1 MPRLSNIQITDLV
14 ARSARPKGQRY
25 EIRDS
30 LLRGFMLR
38 VNPTGTKA
46 WYVQLDRN
54 HKRKIADA
62 GLLTAAVAR
71 YRAKDVLVRQ
81 SISSGKPLKMAGKQT
96 LGEFLAGRYT
106 KFKARNSKFSTRDI
120 KRLCSALGSLT
131 KERLE
136 HIGLSKLERWKLKR
150 LRQVSPATVNRELSM
165 LRNALDQACRWNL
178 LADNPAGQISLRKS
192 QPARKPRGLDSAER
206 ERLSQ
211 AIKEHDDRLSA
222 MVQIALNTG
231 LRRNELFSLRWK
243 DIYFGPNPSIIIE
256 KSGRFQNRNRRIP
269 LNDTVVQALNHWQ
282 SARNKRGYLV
292 FPGPGGGQLKSVDTA
307 WKRLMK
313 DAQIRKFSLQDCRDD
328 FAIRLV
334 RAGIPL
340 TQVRDLLG
348 HSTIAL
354 TERYAV
360 FARGHLAD
368 AVASLNPSK

>member
-14 ARSARPKGQRY
+14 ARNARPRGRRY

-96 LGEFLAGRYT
+96 LGSFLTGRYAR
-106 KFKARNSKFSTRDI
+106 FKAQSSKYSSRDI
-120 KRLCSALGSLT
+120 KRLCTALGSLT

-136 HIGLSKLERWKLKR
+136 HVGLSKLERWKLKR

-165 LRNALDQACRWNL
+165 LRNALDQACRWNM
-178 LADNPAGQISLRKS
+178 LADNPAGQIRLRIS
-192 QPARKPRGLDSAER
+192 HQARKPRVLNPAER

-211 AIKEHDDRLSA
+211 VLNGRNDRLSS

-231 LRRNELFSLRWK
+231 LKRNELFSLRWK

-256 KSGRFQNRNRRIP
+256 KSGNFQNKNRRIP
-269 LNDTVVQALNHWQ
+269 LNNAAVQVLSHWE

-292 FPGPGGGQLKSVDTA
+292 FPGPGGGQLKSVNTA
-307 WKRLMK
+307 WKRLIEE
-313 DAQIRKFSLQDCRDD
+313 AQIRKFCLQDCRDD

-354 TERYAV
+354 TEKYAV
-360 FARGHLAD
+360 FAPAQLAS
-368 AVASLNPSK
+368 AVASLNPP